1 MIGKFGSAS
10 LAVVA
15 AVVLA
20 GVSTQ
25 AAAQNLVTN
34 GDFETGGAFG
44 TITGFDLNKCEVS
57 APFGGLFRSGILGV
71 GGSAAAAFTSR
82 NCLSSLSQ
90 TLATVIGQRYSVS
103 FSARVNTAA
112 VSNDL
117 LVSFGGNELF
127 NQMLTSNAFQEF
139 TVFGTAT
146 SNASVFTVS
155 GRNSGNSNL
164 VDNISIRE
172 VGAVSVVPE
181 PATAALMG
189 SGLLALF
196 GVGYLRRRA
205 AAK

>member
-10 LAVVA
+10 LALVA
-15 AVVLA
+15 AVVFA
-20 GVSTQ
+20 GGSTQ
-25 AAAQNLVTN
+25 AEAQNIVTN
-34 GDFETGGAFG
+34 GDFQTSGAFG
-44 TITGFDLNKCEVS
+44 TITGFSLNKCEAS

-90 TLATVIGQRYSVS
+90 TLSTVVGRQYSVS

-112 VSNDL
+112 ASNDL

-139 TVFGTAT
+139 TVLGTAT
-146 SNASVFTVS
+146 STSTVFTVS
-155 GRNSGNSNL
+155 GRNSDNSNL
-164 VDNISIRE
+164 VDNISIME
-172 VGAVSVVPE
+172 VASVTVPE

-189 SGLLALF
+189 TGLLALF
-196 GVGYLRRRA
+196 GVGYTRRRA